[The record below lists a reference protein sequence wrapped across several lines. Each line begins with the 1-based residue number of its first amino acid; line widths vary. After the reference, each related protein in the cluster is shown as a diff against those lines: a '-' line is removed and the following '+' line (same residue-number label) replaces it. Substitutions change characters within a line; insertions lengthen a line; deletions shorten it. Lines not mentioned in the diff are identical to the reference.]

1 VATTP
6 CRTPRNR
13 LLAALS
19 PAEFD
24 RIAADLDVI
33 AIAPKQVLHRQG
45 EPLEYVYF
53 PNGGVFSMTTGYG
66 DGSRVE
72 CATVGNEGLVGIAAF
87 FRDDAISP
95 GETMLQVPD
104 GDTHRLSV
112 TAFRR
117 ELAHRGGF
125 HDGVGRYA
133 DAVMAHVMFS
143 TGCMAHHAV
152 QERCARWLLLTHD
165 RVGSDEFDLSQEF
178 LAMMLGVARQSVT
191 IVAGTLQMAGLIR
204 YAHGRITIVDRPRL
218 ESAAC
223 ECYALIRSTY
233 DRLAVPRSASS
244 TGQTVT
250 AAPRTL

>member
-1 VATTP
+1 MPHTAQPPV
-6 CRTPRNR
+6 
-13 LLAALS
+13 AALS
-19 PAEFD
+19 AAEFN
-24 RIAADLDVI
+24 RISADLDLITVT
-33 AIAPKQVLHRQG
+33 PKQVLHRQG

-104 GDTHRLSV
+104 GETHRLPV
-112 TAFRR
+112 GAFRR
-117 ELAHRGGF
+117 ELAYRGGF
-125 HDGVGRYA
+125 HESVGRYA
-133 DAVMAHVMFS
+133 EAVMAHVMFS

-165 RVGSDEFDLSQEF
+165 RVACDEFDLSQEF

-191 IVAGTLQMAGLIR
+191 IVAGTLQMVGLIR

-233 DRLAVPRSASS
+233 DRLIVSSPSS
-244 TGQTVT
+244 TRQTVV
-250 AAPRTL
+250 AAPRNL